1 MWKFLIFD
9 APPVGSFRSR
19 CVWCRPTCTIA
30 CWACSFRCRDGSH
43 HRWYTLPQRGDMRLP
58 PTPPSTMSQ
67 RRSTSMDIA
76 HAQQFLRENDNAVL
90 ATWRRDGRLQMSP
103 VTVGLDGAG
112 RAISSSQDTTAKVR
126 NLRRDPRATLCVFVE
141 AFRGPWVQLEGT
153 AEIVTLPEAMEPL
166 VDYYRRLAGEH
177 PDWDDYRRAMTA
189 DRRAL
194 ILITIERAGPD
205 RQG

>member
-1 MWKFLIFD
+1 
-9 APPVGSFRSR
+9 
-19 CVWCRPTCTIA
+19 
-30 CWACSFRCRDGSH
+30 
-43 HRWYTLPQRGDMRLP
+43 
-58 PTPPSTMSQ
+58 
-67 RRSTSMDIA
+67 MDIA
-76 HAQQFLRENDNAVL
+76 HAQQFLRENEHAVL

-112 RAISSSQDTTAKVR
+112 RAIISSQETTAKVR

-141 AFRGPWVQLEGT
+141 AFRGPWVQIEGT
-153 AEIVTLPEAMEPL
+153 AEIVTVPDALEPL

-194 ILITIERAGPD
+194 IRITIERAGPD